1 MNPETRFEVNDEL
14 VAAEV
19 MDGEVVIINLSTG
32 SYYTSNDVTGTLW
45 PLIERRSPVAAL
57 IERLCARYDVAPARA
72 AADVER
78 LLQHLEAEQIIRPAA
93 APASDSLP
101 AEGTPVERQ
110 PYRAPE
116 VEVFRDMAQLLAL
129 DPPMPDVGDI
139 PWRRADERS
148 HDR

>member
-1 MNPETRFEVNDEL
+1 MKPETRFEVNEDL
-14 VAAEV
+14 VAAKV

-32 SYYTSNDVTGTLW
+32 SYYTGNGVTGTLW
-45 PLIERRSPVAAL
+45 PLIEGRCPVATM
-57 IERLCARYDVAPARA
+57 IEWLCSHYDVTPARA

-78 LLQHLEAEQIIRPAA
+78 LLHHLEAEQIIRPAG
-93 APASDSLP
+93 APASSSLA
-101 AEGTPVERQ
+101 AEVAPERQ
-110 PYRAPE
+110 PYRVPE

-148 HDR
+148 HD

>member
-1 MNPETRFEVNDEL
+1 MKPETRFEVNEEL
-14 VAAEV
+14 VAAKV

-32 SYYTSNDVTGTLW
+32 SYYTGNDVTGTLW
-45 PLIERRSPVAAL
+45 PLIAGRCQVATM
-57 IERLCARYDVAPARA
+57 IELLCSHYDVTPARA

-78 LLQHLEAEQIIRPAA
+78 LLHHLEAEQIIRPAG
-93 APASDSLP
+93 APASISLD
-101 AEGTPVERQ
+101 AEVAPERQ
-110 PYRAPE
+110 PYRVPE

-148 HDR
+148 HD